1 MRLLT
6 HEGLTFLAW
15 DECDSALAA
24 TAPSWAQTLTLNFT
38 YTVAVFPRYLAKRLH
53 HWLGAKKC
61 LFDMDPLFLDDMG
74 TSENIVDAFML
85 RFGLQAGKVV
95 EASQVSIQGH
105 PLKH

>member
-1 MRLLT
+1 
-6 HEGLTFLAW
+6 
-15 DECDSALAA
+15 
-24 TAPSWAQTLTLNFT
+24 
-38 YTVAVFPRYLAKRLH
+38 
-53 HWLGAKKC
+53 
-61 LFDMDPLFLDDMG
+61 MDPLFLDDMG